1 MVCGRGFGISW
12 VISNTVIML
21 AETATAVMLLWE
33 ISNVTQRRISDA
45 HHTHTEIRYGWQ
57 Y

>member
-33 ISNVTQRRISDA
+33 ISNVTQRRKYDA
-45 HHTHTEIRYGWQ
+45 LHAHTEIRYGCQ